1 MAYVGLRKPIV
12 AAMQPEGG
20 YGEPFACG
28 KAIGIT
34 VTPSFAEASLYADD
48 IQAEYDKEFK
58 YADVTLNTSTLPLEA
73 HERMFG
79 HKIGGNSESEINY
92 NANDEQSYVGMGW
105 ISSEKI
111 DGKRKYVGNFL
122 NKAKFS
128 EPSEDYSTKGDNIEY
143 KTPSISG
150 RALALDNGDWKK
162 ADSFE
167 TEKEAVAYV
176 YKLFGKELKPLTVKS
191 AEGQTTGKT
200 KLTMTPAKEGEN
212 TYFYRTGAKVTPPA
226 YNDLCDGTMGWT
238 AWDGTEE
245 IAAKTGDKLIIVEVT
260 AQEHLA
266 RSVGEATVTAKA

>member
-1 MAYVGLRKPIV
+1 MAYVGLRKPIIAV
-12 AAMQPEGG
+12 MLPEGG

-58 YADVTLNTSTLPLEA
+58 YADVTMNTSTLPLEA

-167 TEKEAVAYV
+167 TEKEAIAYV
-176 YKLFGKELKPLTVKS
+176 YKLFGKELKTLNVKS

-200 KLTMTPAKEGEN
+200 KLTVTPAKEEEN
-212 TYFYRTGAKVTPPA
+212 TYFYRTGAKVTMPA
-226 YNDLCDGTMGWT
+226 YNDLCDGTMGWM
-238 AWDGTEE
+238 AWDGTSE
-245 IAAKTGDKLIIVEVT
+245 ITAKTGDKLIIVEVT

>member
-1 MAYVGLRKPIV
+1 MAYVGLRKPIIAV
-12 AAMQPEGG
+12 MLPEGG

-58 YADVTLNTSTLPLEA
+58 YADVAMNTSTLPLEA

-167 TEKEAVAYV
+167 TEKEAIAYV
-176 YKLFGKELKPLTVKS
+176 YKLFGKELKTLNVKS

-200 KLTMTPAKEGEN
+200 KLTVTPAKEEEN
-212 TYFYRTGAKVTPPA
+212 TYFYRTGAKVTMPA
-226 YNDLCDGTMGWT
+226 YNDLCDGTMGWM
-238 AWDGTEE
+238 AWDGTSE
-245 IAAKTGDKLIIVEVT
+245 ITAKTGDKLIIVEVT

-266 RSVGEATVTAKA
+266 RSVGEAAVAAKA

>member
-1 MAYVGLRKPIV
+1 MAYVGLRKPIIAV
-12 AAMQPEGG
+12 MLPEGG

-58 YADVTLNTSTLPLEA
+58 YADVTMNTSTLPLEA

-111 DGKRKYVGNFL
+111 DGKRKCVGNFL

-167 TEKEAVAYV
+167 TEKEAIAYV
-176 YKLFGKELKPLTVKS
+176 YKLFGKELKTLNVKS

-200 KLTMTPAKEGEN
+200 KLTVTPAKEEEN
-212 TYFYRTGAKVTPPA
+212 TYFYRTGAKVTMPA
-226 YNDLCDGTMGWT
+226 YNDLCDGTMGWM
-238 AWDGTEE
+238 AWDGTSE
-245 IAAKTGDKLIIVEVT
+245 ITAKTGDKLIIVEVT

-266 RSVGEATVTAKA
+266 RSVGEAAVAAKA

>member
-1 MAYVGLRKPIV
+1 MAYVGLRKPIIAV
-12 AAMQPEGG
+12 MLPEGG

-58 YADVTLNTSTLPLEA
+58 YADVTMNTSTLPLEA

-167 TEKEAVAYV
+167 TEKEAIAYV
-176 YKLFGKELKPLTVKS
+176 YKLFGKELKTLNVKS

-200 KLTMTPAKEGEN
+200 KLTVTPAKEEEN
-212 TYFYRTGAKVTPPA
+212 TYFYRTGAKVTMPA
-226 YNDLCDGTMGWT
+226 YNDLCDGTMGWM
-238 AWDGTEE
+238 AWDGTSE
-245 IAAKTGDKLIIVEVT
+245 ITAKTGDKLIIVEVT

-266 RSVGEATVTAKA
+266 RSVGEAAVAAKA

>member
-1 MAYVGLRKPIV
+1 MAYVGLRKPIIAV
-12 AAMQPEGG
+12 MQPEGG

-58 YADVTLNTSTLPLEA
+58 YADVTMNTSTLPLEA

-200 KLTMTPAKEGEN
+200 KLTVTPAKEGEN

-226 YNDLCDGTMGWT
+226 YNDLCDGTMGWM
-238 AWDGTEE
+238 AWDGTSE
-245 IAAKTGDKLIIVEVT
+245 ITAKTGDKLIIVEVT

-266 RSVGEATVTAKA
+266 RSVGEAAVAAKA

>member
-1 MAYVGLRKPIV
+1 MAYVGLRKPIIAV
-12 AAMQPEGG
+12 MLPEGG

-58 YADVTLNTSTLPLEA
+58 YADVTMNTSTLPLEA

-111 DGKRKYVGNFL
+111 DGKRKCVGNFL

-167 TEKEAVAYV
+167 TEKEAIAYV
-176 YKLFGKELKPLTVKS
+176 YKLFGKELKTLNVKN

-200 KLTMTPAKEGEN
+200 KLTVTPAKEEEN
-212 TYFYRTGAKVTPPA
+212 TYFYRTGAKVTMPA
-226 YNDLCDGTMGWT
+226 YNDLCDGTMGWM
-238 AWDGTEE
+238 AWDGTSE
-245 IAAKTGDKLIIVEVT
+245 ITAKTGDKLIIVEVT

-266 RSVGEATVTAKA
+266 RSVGEAAVAAKA